1 VAPITDISEAAKA
14 LIRRCI
20 RSVTDVETLLL
31 LAREQGKTWRGEE
44 LSRALYLTA
53 GAASEQLM
61 HLEAL
66 GLVRSTLDEHGER
79 WFRYAPSHPA
89 LHEQVAALA
98 TDYAQRRVRV
108 IEYIYSRPSDSVHSF
123 ARAFKLRKEPEE

>member
-1 VAPITDISEAAKA
+1 MSEAAKA

-20 RSVTDVETLLL
+20 RSVTDLETLLL
-31 LAREQGKTWRGEE
+31 LAREQGKSWRGEE
-44 LSRALYLTA
+44 LSRALYLTE
-53 GAASEQLM
+53 GAANEQLM

-66 GLVRSTLDEHGER
+66 GLVHSALDQEGQRS
-79 WFRYAPSHPA
+79 FRYAPSHPA
-89 LHEQVAALA
+89 LHEQVDALA
-98 TDYAQRRVRV
+98 TDYVQRRVRV